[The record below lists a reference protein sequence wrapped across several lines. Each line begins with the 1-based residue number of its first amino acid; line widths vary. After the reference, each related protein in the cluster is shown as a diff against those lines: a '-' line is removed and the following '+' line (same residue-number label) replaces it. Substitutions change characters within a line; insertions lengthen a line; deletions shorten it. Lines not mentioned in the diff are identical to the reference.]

1 MQWALASVKNRRPN
15 QSECIGQG
23 HRVALLSC
31 SMQKRMSSRDLKSDM
46 WSDRPSLKLA
56 AASSLAAPGVSVL
69 KKCPQSTGGS
79 IVWLPF
85 TPRSLHHPSPPTW
98 TGPQVPRFP
107 MAPGKPRAILGQGLS
122 ISHPSPQPIPSP
134 DSMQR
139 GPAAH
144 VACMALGCLC
154 PLQAP
159 IVRGGFWSG
168 HGGEAVSVPDEEGKS
183 WRPGEPPLDL
193 GSIPWL
199 GHALE
204 FGRDAASFL
213 TRMKEKHGD
222 IFTAFIRPF
231 REHHIDPTAITRH
244 DFIETN
250 GDNCLVTLLP
260 LLNMAYK
267 FRTQSP
273 ETLEQLYPWE
283 CFVFCLTIFGTFTNQ
298 IHKWSHT
305 YLGLPYWVT
314 VLQDWHVILPRKH
327 HRIHHVAPHETYFC
341 ITTGWLNYPLEVIG
355 FWRRLEDLIQGLTGE
370 KPRADDMKWA
380 QKIK

>member
-1 MQWALASVKNRRPN
+1 GKRFQEWCSVILCFSLIAHNLVHLLLLARW
-15 QSECIGQG
+15 E
-23 HRVALLSC
+23 H
-31 SMQKRMSSRDLKSDM
+31 
-46 WSDRPSLKLA
+46 
-56 AASSLAAPGVSVL
+56 
-69 KKCPQSTGGS
+69 
-79 IVWLPF
+79 
-85 TPRSLHHPSPPTW
+85 TPL
-98 TGPQVPRFP
+98 V
-107 MAPGKPRAILGQGLS
+107 ILGVVAGALVADFLSGLVHWGADTWGS
-122 ISHPSPQPIPSP
+122 V
-134 DSMQR
+134 D
-139 GPAAH
+139 
-144 VACMALGCLC
+144 L
-154 PLQAP
+154 P
-159 IVRGGFWSG
+159 IV
-168 HGGEAVSVPDEEGKS
+168 GK
-183 WRPGEPPLDL
+183 
-193 GSIPWL
+193 
-199 GHALE
+199 
-204 FGRDAASFL
+204 
-213 TRMKEKHGD
+213 
-222 IFTAFIRPF
+222 AFIRPF

>member
-159 IVRGGFWSG
+159 IVSGLLRGISLTTQLVCHTTHHLPLSSPWRMAAGPHPGICFCSSKLKRALMVG
-168 HGGEAVSVPDEEGKS
+168 VSFIQKS
-183 WRPGEPPLDL
+183 ACDYVSLLPPVLL
-193 GSIPWL
+193 FVFQ
-199 GHALE
+199 A
-204 FGRDAASFL
+204 L
-213 TRMKEKHGD
+213 TRVIG
-222 IFTAFIRPF
+222 
-231 REHHIDPTAITRH
+231 
-244 DFIETN
+244 N
-250 GDNCLVTLLP
+250 
-260 LLNMAYK
+260 
-267 FRTQSP
+267 S
-273 ETLEQLYPWE
+273 
-283 CFVFCLTIFGTFTNQ
+283 LTI
-298 IHKWSHT
+298 
-305 YLGLPYWVT
+305 LPSPSS
-314 VLQDWHVILPRKH
+314 LFFSGPDGALCK
-327 HRIHHVAPHETYFC
+327 
-341 ITTGWLNYPLEVIG
+341 
-355 FWRRLEDLIQGLTGE
+355 
-370 KPRADDMKWA
+370 
-380 QKIK
+380 